1 MLTIIYTGWNIS
13 WLVS

>member
-1 MLTIIYTGWNIS
+1 MLTIYTGWNIS